1 MEAYLK
7 VSLQEKKER
16 KKVSQRERE
25 RKKVFSS
32 VEEEICIRGM
42 KETLRS
48 TRRNSSR
55 VIHVMFGTIP
65 GPDII

>member
-32 VEEEICIRGM
+32 VEKEICIRGM

-48 TRRNSSR
+48 TRRDSSR
-55 VIHVMFGTIP
+55 VIHVIFGTIP